1 MEQKTLIGYERK
13 ELKKGPSRR
22 LRREG
27 KIPAIVYG
35 HKTPTTVSVDQKE
48 FQQKFRT
55 ISANTIL
62 TLKVGEKKFEVL
74 VKGFQ
79 EDLLKDVIT
88 HIDFFEL
95 ERGKLLRTKVPVHVE
110 GSAKGVREGGVLEQR
125 IHELEI
131 ECLPKDIPDN
141 FIVIVD
147 ELLIGETIH
156 VGDIT
161 IPEGVKVLN
170 IAEQAVVS
178 VTNIK
183 EEVVE
188 TPAEEEL
195 EEGETPEGEAE
206 AEAEKKEE

>member
-35 HKTPTTVSVDQKE
+35 HGTPTTISVEQKE
-48 FQQKFRT
+48 FQKRFRT
-55 ISANTIL
+55 ISSNTIL
-62 TLKVGEKKFEVL
+62 TLKVGKKEYEVL

-79 EDLLKDVIT
+79 EDLIKDVIT

-141 FIVIVD
+141 FIVIID
-147 ELLIGETIH
+147 ELLIGDTIH
-156 VGDIT
+156 VGDIA

-170 IAEQAVVS
+170 MAEQAVVS

-195 EEGETPEGEAE
+195 EEGETPEEE
-206 AEAEKKEE
+206 AEAEKEEE

>member
-27 KIPAIVYG
+27 KIPAVIYG
-35 HKTPTTVSVDQKE
+35 HETPKNISVDQKE
-48 FQQKFRT
+48 FRQKFKN
-55 ISANTIL
+55 SSSSTIL
-62 TLKVGEKKFEVL
+62 TLKVGEKQYEVL

-95 ERGKLLRTKVPVHVE
+95 ERGKVLRTKVPVRVE
-110 GSAKGVREGGVLEQR
+110 GAAKGVREGGLLEQR

-131 ECLPKDIPDN
+131 ECLPKDIPEYVVVNIDDL
-141 FIVIVD
+141 V
-147 ELLIGETIH
+147 IGEAIH
-156 VGDIT
+156 VEDLDIS
-161 IPEGVKVLN
+161 PEIKVLN
-170 IAEQAVVS
+170 LPGQTVIS
-178 VTNIK
+178 ITNVK

-188 TPAEEEL
+188 EPAEGEELLGEEAAAAAEEEGQ
-195 EEGETPEGEAE
+195 EEE
-206 AEAEKKEE
+206 

>member
-35 HKTPTTVSVDQKE
+35 HGTPTTISVDQKE
-48 FQQKFRT
+48 FQKKFRT

-62 TLKVGEKKFEVL
+62 TLKVGEKEYEVL

-79 EDLLKDVIT
+79 EDLIKDVLT

-147 ELLIGETIH
+147 ELIIGETIH

-170 IAEQAVVS
+170 LAEQAVVS

-188 TPAEEEL
+188 APAEEEL
-195 EEGETPEGEAE
+195 EEEETPEGEAE
-206 AEAEKKEE
+206 AEKEEE